1 MDTPLLCTICGTP
14 NARRC
19 VTCRSAIYCSVECQ
33 QTDWRPHR
41 LLCRKFKDLST
52 ENFSSRPS
60 PKHYL
65 AILFP
70 MSTQSPRLIW
80 VDSQEDDYER
90 GYFNAE
96 LDSLLHIP
104 GHPQYIGRNLL
115 CVRGNRLRGRETN
128 RDTLNIWHLDF
139 DPIPGLTTN
148 QSIHGTTPTL
158 IGDTWGDF
166 IWKGPLVAVLKVG
179 HEFDPRLLTDITLT
193 AYRDAVDYLG
203 YYRDTMGSMIDGIGA
218 EAFLAKKI
226 LAARATKVMGVR
238 INCVG
243 DQASGQPD
251 MVPVLVPKTHPLFNL
266 EGDDP
271 FSIPDRLGRAWVAK
285 AYGGKPR
292 RDCGDNPNDTQHDL
306 ENPLA
311 QLLLLRTSVRD
322 GKWEAPRWHDLQIGS
337 ILVVNRRSGHVDVDE
352 VRALC
357 EFIRAKVSPLMTVER
372 ALTPSGRQEVLAAI
386 TEESLAAFVNI

>member
-1 MDTPLLCTICGTP
+1 
-14 NARRC
+14 
-19 VTCRSAIYCSVECQ
+19 
-33 QTDWRPHR
+33 
-41 LLCRKFKDLST
+41 
-52 ENFSSRPS
+52 
-60 PKHYL
+60 
-65 AILFP
+65 
-70 MSTQSPRLIW
+70 
-80 VDSQEDDYER
+80 
-90 GYFNAE
+90 
-96 LDSLLHIP
+96 
-104 GHPQYIGRNLL
+104 
-115 CVRGNRLRGRETN
+115 
-128 RDTLNIWHLDF
+128 
-139 DPIPGLTTN
+139 
-148 QSIHGTTPTL
+148 
-158 IGDTWGDF
+158 
-166 IWKGPLVAVLKVG
+166 
-179 HEFDPRLLTDITLT
+179 
-193 AYRDAVDYLG
+193 
-203 YYRDTMGSMIDGIGA
+203 MIDGIGA